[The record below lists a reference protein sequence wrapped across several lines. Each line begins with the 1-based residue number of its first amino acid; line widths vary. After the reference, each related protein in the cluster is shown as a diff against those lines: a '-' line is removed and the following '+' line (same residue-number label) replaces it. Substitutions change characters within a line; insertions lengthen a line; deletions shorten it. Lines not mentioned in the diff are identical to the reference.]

1 MGVRGAMP
9 LYMGWEGVLYGV
21 CYLVIIFMLI

>member
-1 MGVRGAMP
+1 MGGGCNAP
-9 LYMGWEGVLYGV
+9 LYGVGGCLYGV